1 MTTIAKYSKPQN
13 GMISLF
19 DHFFNDDFFN
29 LDLMPTTN
37 KDSPNYDVIE
47 KDDEYVLD
55 FMLPGFKKE
64 DVSINVEDDVLT
76 VEGERKVQ
84 EETKY
89 NRKGSFYGKF
99 KRSFTLPEN
108 VLAENIDASYKD
120 GILSVSVP
128 KNEKSKLSKV
138 IEIK

>member
-1 MTTIAKYSKPQN
+1 MTTVAKYSKPKN

-19 DHFFNDDFFN
+19 DHFFNDDYFN
-29 LDLMPTTN
+29 FDLMPTSNVGEPT
-37 KDSPNYDVIE
+37 YDLIE
-47 KDDEYVLD
+47 NDNEYILD

-76 VEGERKVQ
+76 IEGERKVQ
-84 EETKY
+84 EKTKY

-99 KRSFTLPEN
+99 KRSFTLPED

-120 GILSVSVP
+120 GILSVSIP
-128 KNEKSKLSKV
+128 KNEKSKLSKA

>member
-1 MTTIAKYSKPQN
+1 MTTVAKYTQPRN

-29 LDLMPTTN
+29 WDLMPTTN
-37 KDSPNYDVIE
+37 VASPNYDVIE
-47 KDDEYVLD
+47 KDGEFILD

-76 VEGERKVQ
+76 IEGERNVQ

-99 KRSFTLPEN
+99 KKSFTLPED
-108 VLAENIDASYKD
+108 VLAEKIDASYKD
-120 GILSVSVP
+120 GILSVSIP
-128 KNEKSKLSKV
+128 KDEKSKLSKV